1 MHTRAQA
8 YLDVRTYV
16 YLYYVGMYIVSVRV
30 PISHM
35 SECGM
40 WDAYHTHKMFTALSS
55 VKYLQFPMF
64 ILRDVAV
71 LQEVLPLIRGCS
83 CLDGVWFI
91 PYS

>member
-1 MHTRAQA
+1 MC
-8 YLDVRTYV
+8 VRGTYFPHE
-16 YLYYVGMYIVSVRV
+16 R
-30 PISHM
+30 
-35 SECGM
+35 M
-40 WDAYHTHKMFTALSS
+40 WDVVHAYHTHKMFTALSS

-64 ILRDVAV
+64 ILRDVVAV